1 MLTPH
6 TRYIACSDHLPGVRW
21 RRSSRST
28 GMNNCVE
35 AAVLASEQPP
45 VNGALRVAVRDS
57 KNTAGPALL
66 FSPAAWSSFVDAV
79 RAGRFDGRN

>member
-1 MLTPH
+1 MSVPSGHARPRTV
-6 TRYIACSDHLPGVRW
+6 RPGLRW

-35 AAVLASEQPP
+35 TARIGPGL
-45 VNGALRVAVRDS
+45 LAVRDS

-66 FSPAAWSSFVDAV
+66 FTSAAWTSFVGGLADH
-79 RAGRFDGRN
+79 RFTKVG